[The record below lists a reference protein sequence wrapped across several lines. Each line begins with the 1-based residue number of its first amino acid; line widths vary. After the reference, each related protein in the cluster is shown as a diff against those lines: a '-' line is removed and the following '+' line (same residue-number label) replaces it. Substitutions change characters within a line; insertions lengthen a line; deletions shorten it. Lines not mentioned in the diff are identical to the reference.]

1 MSVTADKLVD
11 AAGLL
16 DVLKSVL
23 GGGVLRDSRD
33 VRVRAVQSRK
43 Q

>member
-23 GGGVLRDSRD
+23 GGVKLLRL
-33 VRVRAVQSRK
+33 
-43 Q
+43 